1 MPLSLFD
8 GKSFWRFRCI
18 TYFFL
23 KLSTQCLYSKPLFS
37 LYSDKPSQ
45 NGRNFR
51 VKGKAFGYLEFIA
64 TVDLDDLFIVSK
76 E

>member
-1 MPLSLFD
+1 MVRHFDVFVALLTFSLNCQLSV
-8 GKSFWRFRCI
+8 SI
-18 TYFFL
+18 I
-23 KLSTQCLYSKPLFS
+23 SKPPSL